1 MLAEDDRNDVFLCQ
15 HAMSLAGVP
24 NPLHIVRDGDEAIRY
39 IQGVGPF
46 ADRRAFP
53 LPILFLLDLKM
64 PKLTGL
70 DVLAW
75 LNEHPDYRTFMT
87 VVFSS
92 SSIPTDIIEAYRLGA
107 HSFVIKPASIDERVE
122 FWRALQNWWL
132 RFNEFPEWSPTPATS

>member
-1 MLAEDDRNDVFLCQ
+1 MDARPILLAEDDRNDVFLCQ
-15 HAMSLAGVP
+15 HAMSLAGVS
-24 NPLHIVRDGDEAIRY
+24 NPLHVVRDGDEALRY

-46 ADRRAFP
+46 ADRIAFP
-53 LPILFLLDLKM
+53 LPIILLLDVKM

-75 LNEHPDYRTFMT
+75 LHEHPDQRSFMT
-87 VVFSS
+87 IVFSS
-92 SSIPTDIIEAYRLGA
+92 SSIPADIAEAYRLGA

-132 RFNEFPEWSPTPATS
+132 RFNEFPE